1 MRRRVFIALFGA
13 AAAGLP
19 FAAHAQQKVPRIG
32 ILMTSGPDLLG
43 PFREAFREL
52 GYIEGQTIQFELR
65 EGRGRLDLLSGMAEE
80 LVRGNVDVIVA
91 SQTPAAIAAKNA
103 TRSIPIV
110 MGAAGDPIA
119 TGLVTSLARP
129 EGNVTGLSAT
139 SAELAAK
146 NLELIREILPRAHRV
161 GVVGNATDPFA
172 KPFLEQIH
180 RGALGMRF
188 EIHDVLVR
196 ATDELDGAIAA
207 IAKQNAN
214 AIIIQ
219 GSLPPKITIDSAT
232 KYRLPAFT
240 NQKTFVEA
248 GALASYSASFA
259 ERARGIAS
267 YVDKILKGA
276 KPADLP
282 VQQPSTFELVLNA
295 KAAKELG
302 LTIPATM
309 LARAHEVIE

>member
-1 MRRRVFIALFGA
+1 
-13 AAAGLP
+13 
-19 FAAHAQQKVPRIG
+19 
-32 ILMTSGPDLLG
+32 
-43 PFREAFREL
+43 
-52 GYIEGQTIQFELR
+52 
-65 EGRGRLDLLSGMAEE
+65 
-80 LVRGNVDVIVA
+80 
-91 SQTPAAIAAKNA
+91 
-103 TRSIPIV
+103 
-110 MGAAGDPIA
+110 
-119 TGLVTSLARP
+119 
-129 EGNVTGLSAT
+129 
-139 SAELAAK
+139 
-146 NLELIREILPRAHRV
+146 
-161 GVVGNATDPFA
+161 
-172 KPFLEQIH
+172 
-180 RGALGMRF
+180 MRF
-188 EIHDVLVR
+188 RIHDVLVR

-219 GSLPPKITIDSAT
+219 GSLPPKITIISAT

-259 ERARGIAS
+259 ERAREIAS
-267 YVDKILKGA
+267 YVDRILKGA

-309 LARAHEVIE
+309 LARADEVIE